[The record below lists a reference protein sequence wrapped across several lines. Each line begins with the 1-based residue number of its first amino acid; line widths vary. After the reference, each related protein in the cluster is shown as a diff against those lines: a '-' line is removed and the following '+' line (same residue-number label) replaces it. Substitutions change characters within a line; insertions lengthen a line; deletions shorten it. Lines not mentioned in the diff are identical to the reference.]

1 MVKAL
6 KKKRIN
12 SHGKTE
18 TASNSSGDISL
29 VTCSER
35 HDEQVSPS
43 KQMLEDLERRLIV
56 EANEP
61 SNIERWP
68 LGWTLAVVVPLCI
81 AVWYFIIS
89 AAFSG

>member
-1 MVKAL
+1 MAKVL
-6 KKKRIN
+6 KKTPKK
-12 SHGKTE
+12 SHGK
-18 TASNSSGDISL
+18 SNSARVSGSDISL
-29 VTCSER
+29 VTCPDK

-56 EANEP
+56 ESNEP